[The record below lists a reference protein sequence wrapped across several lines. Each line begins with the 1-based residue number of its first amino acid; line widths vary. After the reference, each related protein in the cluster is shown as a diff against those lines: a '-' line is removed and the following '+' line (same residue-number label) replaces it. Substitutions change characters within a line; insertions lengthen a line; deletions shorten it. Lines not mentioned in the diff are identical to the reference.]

1 MSVKRNP
8 LLGVVRLARGKV
20 DGLAQFGDT
29 PQSFLA
35 SLAPL
40 VAFSLVGA
48 GLLAGRA
55 GLDAVLGLLLVLVV
69 AHLAPPVLSH
79 ALARYWDRE
88 DWWLRYATAYNWVQ
102 CALPLAVLPLAV
114 GMQVAVMLGFPAGT
128 VVQLGIVLFVGYALW
143 LQWLLARYGLD
154 LSRGRAVV
162 VVGLVHTGT
171 YMLAF
176 GPARV
181 VGWFTGTGA

>member
-1 MSVKRNP
+1 MRRNP
-8 LLGVVRLARGKV
+8 LLGIVRLARGKV

-40 VAFSLVGA
+40 IAFSLVGA
-48 GLLAGRA
+48 GVLAGAA
-55 GLDAVLGLLLVLVV
+55 GLGGMLGFLLLLMV

-102 CALPLAVLPLAV
+102 CALPLAGLPLV
-114 GMQVAVMLGFPAGT
+114 IGMQVVALLGVPVGT
-128 VVQLGIVLFVGYALW
+128 VVPLGLTLFVGYALW
-143 LQWLLARYGLD
+143 LQWLLARHGLD
-154 LSRGRAVV
+154 LSRGRAAVV
-162 VVGLVHTGT
+162 VALVHLGT
-171 YMLAF
+171 YALAF
-176 GPARV
+176 GPIRV
-181 VGWFTGTGA
+181 FGWLSGAGA